1 MINLLIVEDEP
12 QLVGI
17 LEYLLKN
24 EGYNILK
31 AYDGEEALKL
41 IKINKP
47 DLVLLDIMIPKIDGF
62 QICNYIKKNTNIPVI
77 ILSAKK
83 EDEDKIIGLELG
95 AEDYI
100 TKPFN
105 HKELVLRIKNII
117 KQHQYPNDK
126 KAINLGKIKI
136 DPASREVFIDN
147 NKIELTPLEF
157 NLLYYIAKNANKVLT
172 WESIFSEIWG
182 FKDWEGSKEVVK
194 INIYRLRRKIEK
206 DPSNPEYLITIR
218 GIGYKLVSHNN

>member
-1 MINLLIVEDEP
+1 MNILIIEDEP

-47 DLVLLDIMIPKIDGF
+47 DFVLLDLMIPKIDGF
-62 QICNYIKKNTNIPVI
+62 KICKYIKKNTNIPVV

-83 EDEDKIIGLELG
+83 EDEDKIFGLELG

-117 KQHQYPNDK
+117 KQHHYPDEK
-126 KAINLGKIKI
+126 KAIKLGDIKI
-136 DPASREVFIDN
+136 DLSSREVFIDN
-147 NKIELTPLEF
+147 KRIDLTPLEF
-157 NLLYYIAKNANKVLT
+157 NLLYYIAKNAGKVLS

-194 INIYRLRRKIEK
+194 INIYRLRQKIEK
-206 DPSNPEYLITIR
+206 NHSKPKYLLTVR
-218 GIGYKLVSHNN
+218 GIGYKLVNSKK

>member
-1 MINLLIVEDEP
+1 MINILIVEDEP

-24 EGYNILK
+24 EGYNTLK
-31 AYDGEEALKL
+31 AYDGQEALKL

-83 EDEDKIIGLELG
+83 EDEDKIVGLELG

-100 TKPFN
+100 CKPFQVE
-105 HKELVLRIKNII
+105 KLALTVERTLRKRKLQIKNTRDKQSLEETIPPVI
-117 KQHQYPNDK
+117 KDK
-126 KAINLGKIKI
+126 VL
-136 DPASREVFIDN
+136 SRLN
-147 NKIELTPLEF
+147 SIETPLE
-157 NLLYYIAKNANKVLT
+157 LKNA
-172 WESIFSEIWG
+172 
-182 FKDWEGSKEVVK
+182 
-194 INIYRLRRKIEK
+194 INIYNGKPIWNTLSAKRILDARAELGSFKELQ
-206 DPSNPEYLITIR
+206 EVAVLR
-218 GIGYKLVSHNN
+218 GIGPKRFNVIMNALSQ

>member
-1 MINLLIVEDEP
+1 MINILIVEDEP

-47 DLVLLDIMIPKIDGF
+47 DFVLLDIMIPKIDGF
-62 QICNYIKKNTNIPVI
+62 KICKYIKRNTNIPVI

-105 HKELVLRIKNII
+105 HKELVLRIKNILR
-117 KQHQYPNDK
+117 QHKYPEEK
-126 KAINLGKIKI
+126 KTIKI
-136 DPASREVFIDN
+136 GDIEIKSTSREIYIDN
-147 NKIELTPLEF
+147 NKIDLTPLEF
-157 NLLYYIAKNANKVLT
+157 NILYYLAKNTDKVLS

-194 INIYRLRRKIEK
+194 INMYRLRRKIEK
-206 DPSNPEYLITIR
+206 DPSNPKYLLTIR
-218 GIGYKLVSHNN
+218 GIGYRLVDPKK

>member
-1 MINLLIVEDEP
+1 MINILIVEDEP

-31 AYDGEEALKL
+31 AYDGQEALKL

-47 DLVLLDIMIPKIDGF
+47 DLVLLDIMIPNIGGL
-62 QICNYIKKNTNIPVI
+62 QICSYIKKNTNIPVI

-83 EDEDKIIGLELG
+83 EDEDKIEGLESG

-105 HKELVLRIKNII
+105 HKELILRIKNILR
-117 KQHQYPNDK
+117 KHEHLKEK
-126 KAINLGKIKI
+126 KIIQVGNIKI
-136 DPASREVFIDN
+136 NPASREVFIEN
-147 NKIELTPLEF
+147 RKIELTPLEF
-157 NLLYYIAKNANKVLT
+157 NLLYFIAKNADKVLS

-206 DPSNPEYLITIR
+206 DPSNPKYLLTIR
-218 GIGYKLVSHNN
+218 GVGYRLVDPKN